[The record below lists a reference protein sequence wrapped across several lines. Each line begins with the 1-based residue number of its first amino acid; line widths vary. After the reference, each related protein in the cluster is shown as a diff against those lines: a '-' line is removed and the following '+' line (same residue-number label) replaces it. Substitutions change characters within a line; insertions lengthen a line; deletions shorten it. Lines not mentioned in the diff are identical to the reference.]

1 MFGSWAL
8 LGMYHFAKDFHKI
21 VKLSDKGVGSSDSAF
36 KNRAML
42 ESDPGDLGVP
52 AYSISK

>member
-36 KNRAML
+36 KNRVML